1 MTTDILNLTSGEI
14 GKEVTSNYPGLVLY
28 IIFLYL
34 VASILAWIAGYLLQ
48 HFSELF
54 SKDRT
59 TIKMLIPLVKILF
72 YTIAT
77 WFVFIEVI
85 KPTYA
90 ETIAFFGL
98 FGAGVGFGLKD
109 LLANIIGGIVI
120 IIEKPYQVGDKISF
134 AGYYGEVTD
143 IGLRTTRVV
152 TPDDN
157 VVTIPNFQIFSDPV
171 ASGNFGR
178 TAMMVTTDLYIE
190 NTSNY
195 NRAQILVRETI
206 ASSPYV
212 IISDEFPYTVL
223 IQSFPFYRRI
233 RARAY
238 VTDHRYEFE
247 YQSDLNRR
255 AWDAMNSEGIK
266 APLYPAVLQEEM

>member
-1 MTTDILNLTSGEI
+1 MDPDILNLTSSEI
-14 GKEVTSNYPGLVLY
+14 GPEVTSNYPGLVLY
-28 IIFLYL
+28 ILFLYL
-34 VASILAWIAGYLLQ
+34 VALIFSWISGYLLQ
-48 HFSELF
+48 QFSEHF

-59 TIKMLIPLVKILF
+59 TIKMLIPLVKIIF
-72 YTIAT
+72 YGIAT

-85 KPTYA
+85 KPSYT
-90 ETIAFFGL
+90 ESIAFFGL

-109 LLANIIGGIVI
+109 LLSNIIGGLVI
-120 IIEKPYQVGDKISF
+120 IVEKPYQVGDKISF
-134 AGYYGEVTD
+134 GENYGEVTD
-143 IGLRTTRVV
+143 IGLRTTRIV
-152 TPDDN
+152 TPNDN
-157 VVTIPNFQIFSDPV
+157 IVTIPNFQIFSDSV
-171 ASGNFGR
+171 SSGNFGR
-178 TAMMVTTDLYIE
+178 TAMMVATDLFID

-223 IQSFPFYRRI
+223 VQSFPFYRRI

-266 APLYPAVLQEEM
+266 APLYPALFQEE

>member
-1 MTTDILNLTSGEI
+1 MAPDILNLTSGEI
-14 GKEVTSNYPGLVLY
+14 GAEMTSNYPGLVLY

-34 VASILAWIAGYLLQ
+34 MASVLAWISGYLLQ
-48 HFSELF
+48 QFSELF

-72 YTIAT
+72 YGIAT

-85 KPTYA
+85 KPSYA

-98 FGAGVGFGLKD
+98 FGAGIGFGLKD
-109 LLANIIGGIVI
+109 LLSNIIGGLVI
-120 IIEKPYQVGDKISF
+120 IVEKPYQVGDKITF
-134 AGYYGEVTD
+134 GGNYGEVTD
-143 IGLRTTRVV
+143 IGLRTTRIV
-152 TPDDN
+152 TPDDT

-178 TAMMVTTDLYIE
+178 TAMMVTTDLFVD

-223 IQSFPFYRRI
+223 VQSFPFYRRI

-266 APLYPAVLQEEM
+266 APLYPALLQEE